1 MTCQTAVPTLLVT
14 VDHVSLSLP
23 GDSRQ
28 EMVLHDID
36 WRIRRGD
43 HCALTGGNGAG
54 KSTLLR
60 LLRGELRPA
69 RGSICW
75 HTAEGAET
83 SPLAGRAMSALVSP
97 ALQGKYQR
105 EGWDITGRDLLLTAF
120 DDTPLLYSRPPDVRR
135 HAAEAMAARLKAEH
149 LLACSISVFS
159 QGQLRLLLCARAL
172 LREPPLLLLDECVDG
187 LDAAHRARLF
197 GLLEEYTDRCT
208 VVMTAHRQGLIPTWC
223 SGRRHV
229 RQGRMLAVDTPQ
241 GILLRE
247 RPPRCKEARVQS
259 VESETVLFCLEKVS
273 VFVDR
278 RKVLHDI
285 DWSMHEGEHWHL
297 TGANGSGKSTLLR
310 LLAGDEFVA
319 VGGRVCRR
327 LPRRGGFVQ
336 MLEDV
341 RRGVRLVSD
350 LSSALYGYALTGL
363 ELVCSGFD
371 NSVGLYRRYADAELR
386 EAREAMERLDVAPL
400 AEHSIRRL
408 SSGQLR
414 RLFLARALVGEPDIL
429 LLDEPCSGLDEESR
443 FRYLD
448 TLDNLSAQGLSL
460 VFVSHYDEDTP
471 LCINRQAR
479 MEGGRLVV
487 TC

>member
-1 MTCQTAVPTLLVT
+1 MTCQTADPTLLVT

-36 WRIRRGD
+36 WRVRRGC
-43 HCALTGGNGAG
+43 HCVLTGGNGAG

-69 RGSICW
+69 RGSIYW

-97 ALQGKYQR
+97 ALQEKHQR
-105 EGWDITGRDLLLTAF
+105 EAWDITGRDLLLTAF
-120 DDTPLLYSRPPDVRR
+120 DDTSLLYSSPPDECRR
-135 HAAEAMAARLKAEH
+135 AAEAIAARLKAEH
-149 LLACSISVFS
+149 LLACSISAFS
-159 QGQLRLLLCARAL
+159 QGQLCLLLCARAL
-172 LREPPLLLLDECVDG
+172 LREPPLLLLDECADG

-208 VVMTAHRQGLIPTWC
+208 VVMTTHRQGLIPTWC
-223 SGRRHV
+223 SGRRHL
-229 RQGRMLAVDTPQ
+229 RQGRILAVDTPQ
-241 GILLRE
+241 GTLLQE
-247 RPPRCKEARVQS
+247 RPPRSKKARVQS
-259 VESETVLFCLEKVS
+259 AESETVLFCLEKVS

-319 VGGRVCRR
+319 LGGRACRC

-336 MLEDV
+336 TLEDV
-341 RRGVRLVSD
+341 RRGVRLVSG

-371 NSVGLYRRYADAELR
+371 NSVGLYRRCANAELR

-414 RLFLARALVGEPDIL
+414 RLFLVRALVGGPDIL
-429 LLDEPCSGLDEESR
+429 LLDEPCSGLDEASR

-448 TLDNLSAQGLSL
+448 TLDNLAAQGLSL
-460 VFVSHYDEDTP
+460 VFVSHYDEDAP

-479 MEGGRLVV
+479 MEGGRLIV
-487 TC
+487 TP